1 MGIGG
6 IVVTGVADNF
16 QNTPFYKAA
25 ASCLPV
31 SLPNIF
37 PYRQQDSTWKLPL
50 TSLNQTKQLYQSN
63 CLLLKLYTSEL
74 SVIVYSPISSSPRS
88 FFQTGEDSVLVPFAY
103 RIAMDLGPFLPAA
116 TDDTLGLVLQTL
128 SAVVGVDKG
137 RWITPELASSMIHA
151 VLEIWR
157 KNNRGI

>member
-1 MGIGG
+1 M
-6 IVVTGVADNF
+6 
-16 QNTPFYKAA
+16 
-25 ASCLPV
+25 ASCFPV
-31 SLPNIF
+31 NSPNIF
-37 PYRQQDSTWKLPL
+37 PYRQQDSIWKLPSA
-50 TSLNQTKQLYQSN
+50 SLNQMKQLYQSN

-74 SVIVYSPISSSPRS
+74 SVIVYSPISSSPGS

-137 RWITPELASSMIHA
+137 RWITPELASSMIYA
-151 VLEIWR
+151 ILEVWH